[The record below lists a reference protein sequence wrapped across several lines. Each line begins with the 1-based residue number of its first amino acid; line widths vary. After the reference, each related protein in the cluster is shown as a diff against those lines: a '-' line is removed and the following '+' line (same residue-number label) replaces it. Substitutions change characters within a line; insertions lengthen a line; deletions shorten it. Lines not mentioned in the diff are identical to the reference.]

1 MSPPFGRFRRA
12 ATAGL
17 TAQVR
22 GATVQMYF
30 RMIRNDFLRS
40 KTTTL
45 ITMLFVAAAATLL
58 SLAAILVV
66 SLPAAIDSLMAQ
78 AKTPHFTQMHA
89 GEVDVDRLAVF
100 AAGRPEVEDY
110 QVVEFLN
117 IDGARIA
124 FEGRSL
130 AGSVQDNGFSVQN
143 DSFDLLLDLN
153 GDVIEVASGEV
164 YVPIAYLQEG
174 LVGVGD
180 RLDVAGK
187 RLTVAGFVRDS
198 QMNSLL
204 SSSKRFLV
212 SPGDYAA
219 IRSHGS
225 VEYLIEFRLDDLS
238 ALGTFEAAYAA
249 AGLEASG
256 PTLTFPLFRTLNAIS
271 DGLMIAVIL
280 LVTMLIVVI
289 AFLCIRFTLLAKIEE
304 DYSEIGVLKAI
315 GIRLSDIKR
324 IYLAKY
330 IAVAATGALMGLA
343 LSFALRGMVLENI
356 RLYMGEPEGSTMA
369 LAVGTAGVAI
379 VFLAIVAYVNRVLS
393 RFRSISVT
401 EAIRFGT
408 SQDQPPSARRFRLDG
423 NRLLDTNVF
432 LGVKDVLARKKLYI
446 TMLMVLVAAAFIV
459 IVPQNLH
466 NTIASPSFISYM
478 GVGDS
483 DMRVD
488 VQQTDGIAAKTAAV
502 ATVLEKDPAVS
513 KYSVLLTRAFTVRTD
528 DGADERIKVELGDH
542 SVFPLVYSKG
552 RAPAADDEIA
562 LSVMNADELGKSV
575 GNTLIVLVRGQE
587 RRLTVSGVY
596 SDVTQGGKTAK
607 AAFDDPSA
615 EVMWGV
621 INVELASG
629 SVLEEKAA
637 EYEEEFAFAKVSSI
651 DDFVAQTYGGTIRSV
666 GLASRVSTAV
676 ALIISALITLLFMKM
691 LVAKDRHSIATMKA
705 LGLRNADIRLQYA
718 ARSALVVVAGV
729 ALGALLANTAGEA
742 LAGQVIAQFGGSSFG
757 FVVDPLSA
765 YLLSP
770 LLIAIAVLAATYF
783 GTLDVSTTTIADNI
797 KE

>member
-1 MSPPFGRFRRA
+1 
-12 ATAGL
+12 
-17 TAQVR
+17 
-22 GATVQMYF
+22 MYF

-45 ITMLFVAAAATLL
+45 ITMLFVASAATLL

-66 SLPAAIDSLMAQ
+66 SLPAAIDTLMAQ

-89 GEVDVDRLAVF
+89 GEVDLDRLAAF
-100 AAGRPEVEDY
+100 AAERGEVEDY

-124 FEGRSL
+124 FEGSSL

-143 DSFDLLLDLN
+143 ESFDLLLDLN
-153 GDVIEVASGEV
+153 GDIIEVAEGEV
-164 YVPIAYLQEG
+164 YVPIAYRQEG
-174 LVGVGD
+174 LARVGD
-180 RLDVAGK
+180 RVDVAGK
-187 RLTVAGFVRDS
+187 QLTVAGFVRDS

-212 SPGDYAA
+212 SPSDYEV
-219 IRSHGS
+219 IRSHGN

-238 ALGTFEAAYAA
+238 ALGAFEAAYAA

-330 IAVAATGALMGLA
+330 IAVAATGAVLGLA

-356 RLYMGEPEGSTMA
+356 RLYMGEPEGSA
-369 LAVGTAGVAI
+369 LALVVGIAGVAI

-393 RFRSISVT
+393 RFRSISAT
-401 EAIRFGT
+401 EAIRFGK
-408 SQDQPPSARRFRLDG
+408 SQEQPPSARRFRLGD
-423 NRLLDTNVF
+423 NRLLETNVF
-432 LGVKDVLARKKLYI
+432 LGVKDVLARKRLYV

-488 VQQTDGIAAKTAAV
+488 VQQTDDIAAKTAAV
-502 ATVLEKDPAVS
+502 AVAMDNDPAIS
-513 KYSVLLTRAFTVRTD
+513 KFSVLLTRAFSVQTD
-528 DGADERIKVELGDH
+528 DGTDVRIKVELGDH
-542 SVFPLVYSKG
+542 SVFPLAYSQG

-562 LSVMNADELGKSV
+562 LSVMNADELGKSTGDPLTVMV
-575 GNTLIVLVRGQE
+575 GGQA
-587 RRLTVSGVY
+587 RSFTVSGVY

-621 INVELASG
+621 INVELAGG

-637 EYEEEFAFAKVSSI
+637 EYEERFAFAKVSSI
-651 DDFVAQTYGGTIRSV
+651 DEYVAQTYGGTIRSV
-666 GLASRVSTAV
+666 GLASGVSIAV
-676 ALIISALITLLFMKM
+676 ALIISVLITLLFMKM

-705 LGLRNADIRLQYA
+705 LGFRNTDIRRQYA
-718 ARSALVVVAGV
+718 ARSVLVVAAGV
-729 ALGALLANTAGEA
+729 VLGTLFANTAGEA

-757 FVVDPLSA
+757 FVVDPFTA
-765 YLLSP
+765 YVLSP
-770 LLIAIAVLAATYF
+770 LLIAVAVLAATYF
-783 GTLDVSTTTIADNI
+783 GTLDVKMTTIADNI